1 LAENRAEAHSQ
12 EFQEFPDM
20 SAIPAEVEQRVAY
33 FRVQSGLAMDWAERA
48 SSERSRA
55 EFLDIAGEWLK
66 LAEQLVRS
74 LV

>member
-1 LAENRAEAHSQ
+1 LANDRAEVHSQ
-12 EFQEFPDM
+12 DFQEFPDM
-20 SAIPAEVEQRVAY
+20 SAITSEVEERVAY
-33 FRVQSGLAMDWAERA
+33 FRGQSSLAMDWAERA

>member
-1 LAENRAEAHSQ
+1 LAENRADVRNQ
-12 EFQEFPDM
+12 DFQEFPDM
-20 SAIPAEVEQRVAY
+20 PAITSEVEERVAY